1 MNAPEDLPIY
11 PIRTAATLTGVPA
24 RRIRSWEVEY
34 RLLSPARTRGGHRLY
49 SSRDIAL
56 IRRIRHLMETE
67 SVPPRGI
74 KARLESQSGARV
86 EAKAPD
92 SV

>member
-1 MNAPEDLPIY
+1 MTAPEDLPIY
-11 PIRTAATLTGVPA
+11 PIRTAAALTGVPA

-34 RLLSPARTRGGHRLY
+34 RLVSPARTRGGHRLY

-56 IRRIRHLMETE
+56 IRRIRHLMEAE

>member
-1 MNAPEDLPIY
+1 MKAPEDLPIY
-11 PIRTAATLTGVPA
+11 PIRTAAALTGVPA

-34 RLLSPARTRGGHRLY
+34 RLLSPARTKGGHRLY

-67 SVPPRGI
+67 GVPARGI
-74 KARLESQSGARV
+74 NARLESQSGARV
-86 EAKAPD
+86 EAKGP
-92 SV
+92 